1 MNPTQQDVHDV
12 FDELYKSLTDAYWV
26 ASTITDKDR
35 IRGAA
40 DAVYDILT
48 ALNQADIK
56 SRTQDYA
63 ALKSK
68 VDATTQ
74 KLKALQD
81 EINSIIHV
89 VDVAASVTQAIGK
102 ALDFGAKFFI

>member
-1 MNPTQQDVHDV
+1 MIPTQQDVHDV
-12 FDELYKSLTDAYWV
+12 FGELYKSLTDAYWG

-40 DAVYDILT
+40 DGVFDILT

-68 VDATTQ
+68 VDATTK
-74 KLKALQD
+74 KLTALQKD
-81 EINSIIHV
+81 IDSIIHV
-89 VDVAASVTQAIGK
+89 VGVAASVTQAISK
-102 ALDFGAKFFI
+102 ALAFGGKFFA